1 MKKKF
6 QKKSLVLKIIALEL
20 VGGISLSYEKNTWRS
35 ADNVLKDVP
44 YISDPTKRHDTQLTL
59 VDINGKFA

>member
-20 VGGISLSYEKNTWRS
+20 VGGISLSYEKNTCDR
-35 ADNVLKDVP
+35 
-44 YISDPTKRHDTQLTL
+44 PTTC
-59 VDINGKFA
+59 